1 METKMEKYEKP
12 EMEVIIFDEEEKQI
26 LMNGD
31 PGSPEIFPQRSLF
44 PTTEQHF

>member
-1 METKMEKYEKP
+1 METDMEKYEKP

-26 LMNGD
+26 LMDSDSTTSGHDLHKN
-31 PGSPEIFPQRSLF
+31 LF